1 MPDNPVWHNLERNMA
16 KKTLHFAIDS
26 AIADSVASIVN
37 QQKRIALFKKYATKL
52 NRVLNDLS
60 LILSGTT
67 VSHNLYTYAYAY
79 THGDDTSF
87 TVALSLRGIEGFK
100 CPALSAVLE
109 YCNERCEPNSIGT
122 SDWAESLNREFRFK
136 LTPEFGD
143 NCTVTVNAYVKS
155 DSPTC
160 RKVVVGTVIEEVKK
174 YEIQCD

>member
-1 MPDNPVWHNLERNMA
+1 MV

-37 QQKRIALFKKYATKL
+37 QRKRIALFKKHATKL

-67 VSHNLYTYAYAY
+67 VSHNLYSYAYAY
-79 THGDDTSF
+79 THGNDTSF